1 MLSRGTLVLLRNSQR
16 DGRKGGKLQKRW
28 IGPYSV
34 SDSLGKGVYKL
45 CNPTNGKNLKKAVN
59 ICRLK
64 IYHSKMSSHPISVIP
79 QSFKLTH
86 HLSQI
91 PVKIIVTYIDQV
103 P

>member
-64 IYHSKMSSHPISVIP
+64 IYHSKNVKPSHFSN
-79 QSFKLTH
+79 
-86 HLSQI
+86 LSCAWPDAAALNCI
-91 PVKIIVTYIDQV
+91 MAIVLESC
-103 P
+103 